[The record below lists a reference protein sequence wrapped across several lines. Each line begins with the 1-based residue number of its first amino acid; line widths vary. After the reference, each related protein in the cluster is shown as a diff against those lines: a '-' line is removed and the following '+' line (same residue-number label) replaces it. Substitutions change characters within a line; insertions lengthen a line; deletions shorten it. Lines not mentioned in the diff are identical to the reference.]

1 MKEAET
7 APQQDNDKELL
18 EDDLDIELEAR
29 FGLFEAIVT
38 SQSQIIPDFS
48 GRINLENIDTALSSD
63 ESDEGETRESF
74 SCHKCKYNDKSAA
87 ALLTH
92 EKSMHTEG
100 FTCQMCEFE
109 PSGKDQLKEHIEKH
123 KTMNCRCELC
133 GEDCMNT
140 SSLQKHI
147 ILKHCMSSN
156 GQVAELL
163 KMHLE
168 LLKTMIIK
176 QNTAER

>member
-48 GRINLENIDTALSSD
+48 GRINLDNIDTALSSD

-92 EKSMHTEG
+92 EKSMLTEG

-133 GEDCMNT
+133 GE
-140 SSLQKHI
+140 
-147 ILKHCMSSN
+147 
-156 GQVAELL
+156 E
-163 KMHLE
+163 
-168 LLKTMIIK
+168 
-176 QNTAER
+176 

>member
-48 GRINLENIDTALSSD
+48 GRINLENIDTALSR
-63 ESDEGETRESF
+63 DEGETRESF
-74 SCHKCKYNDKSAA
+74 SRHKCKYNDKSAA

-92 EKSMHTEG
+92 EKSMHIEG
-100 FTCQMCEFE
+100 FTCQMCEF
-109 PSGKDQLKEHIEKH
+109 
-123 KTMNCRCELC
+123 
-133 GEDCMNT
+133 
-140 SSLQKHI
+140 
-147 ILKHCMSSN
+147 
-156 GQVAELL
+156 
-163 KMHLE
+163 
-168 LLKTMIIK
+168 
-176 QNTAER
+176 